1 MKFPKP
7 VMSTP
12 ELKKMGIPKAILL
25 AVRSER
31 DQKIAF
37 QMTPNGTVFWDT
49 EKLARY
55 FEKHAVRY

>member
-1 MKFPKP
+1 
-7 VMSTP
+7 MSTP

-31 DQKIAF
+31 DQKIAY

-55 FEKHAVRY
+55 LEKHAARY